1 MATHKPNPYL
11 VDEENPEWAAEDFK
25 KARPARELLHEIF
38 SKDVADGM
46 LAPKTG
52 RPLGSGVKSST
63 TVRFDKDILD
73 TFKATGKGWQTRMNN
88 ALREWLKTHSPA

>member
-1 MATHKPNPYL
+1 VLPQIFGKELA
-11 VDEENPEWAAEDFK
+11 DEMLTR
-25 KARPARELLHEIF
+25 KA
-38 SKDVADGM
+38 
-46 LAPKTG
+46 TG
-52 RPLGSGVKSST
+52 RPLGSGVKAST